1 MFRHSGPHKR
11 TMNMNDILD
20 NKSLKTMPYST
31 PEGYFDNLQSSL
43 LKQAT
48 GKQSRRWPAYIAIAA
63 SFALLILAG
72 GMIFNTNSPSEFSQE
87 DYITF
92 SDDMTSTI
100 MYEEDLWYADAATE
114 EDMIEYLIYIGT
126 EIDEL
131 Y

>member
-1 MFRHSGPHKR
+1 MK
-11 TMNMNDILD
+11 TKEKDILKD
-20 NKSLKTMPYST
+20 DKALKEMPFST

-43 LKQAT
+43 LLKSVKQ
-48 GKQSRRWPAYIAIAA
+48 KRRWPAYIAIAA
-63 SFALLILAG
+63 SIALLIAAG
-72 GMIFNTNSPSEFSQE
+72 GWLMLNNSPTDFSQE
-87 DYITF
+87 DYIVF
-92 SDDMTSTI
+92 SDEMTNTI

>member
-1 MFRHSGPHKR
+1 M
-11 TMNMNDILD
+11 TTNMNDILD
-20 NKSLKTMPYST
+20 NKSLKAMPYST

-43 LKQAT
+43 LLKSVKQ
-48 GKQSRRWPAYIAIAA
+48 KRRWPAYIAIAA
-63 SFALLILAG
+63 SFALLIAAG
-72 GMIFNTNSPSEFSQE
+72 GWFMLNNSPTDFSQE
-87 DYITF
+87 DYIVF
-92 SDDMTSTI
+92 SDEMTNTI